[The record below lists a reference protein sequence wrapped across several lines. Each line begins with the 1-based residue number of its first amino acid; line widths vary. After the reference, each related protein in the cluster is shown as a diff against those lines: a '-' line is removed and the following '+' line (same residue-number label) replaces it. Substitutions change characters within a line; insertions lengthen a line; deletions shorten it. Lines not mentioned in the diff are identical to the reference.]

1 MTLAHD
7 LPGDDPTI
15 AALPPDERALVAR
28 TWAERS
34 ACEQR
39 AAVIFAIV
47 ARDLL
52 VDGAAPEILD
62 LATRAVHDELRH
74 TEICRE
80 VASRYHGG
88 PVPWPA
94 PEPAPV
100 PGFVDAGPELTR
112 LLHLVLN
119 TSIAESTG
127 AAFLQACR
135 ADAHGPLVRAALQQ
149 LLRDDIGHSRIGWA
163 QLASGR
169 PRQHFPALARALPA
183 LLRAVRRGW
192 FDRCDVLPQHPP
204 PGHGCATPQAI
215 RDAVDLTIHE
225 VIVPGF
231 DHVGVDTRDAR
242 RWLATL

>member
-1 MTLAHD
+1 MKLAHE
-7 LPGDDPTI
+7 LPADDPTI
-15 AALPPDERALVAR
+15 AALSPEDRAVIAR

-39 AAVIFAIV
+39 AAVIFTIL

-74 TEICRE
+74 TEVCRQ
-80 VASRYHGG
+80 VASRYHGA
-88 PVPWPA
+88 PIAWPA

-100 PGFVDAGPELTR
+100 PEFRDAGPELTR
-112 LLHLVLN
+112 FLYLVFN

-135 ADAHGPLVRAALQQ
+135 ADADGPLVRAALQQ

-169 PRQHFPALARALPA
+169 VTQHFPALARALPA
-183 LLRAVRRGW
+183 LLIAVRRGW
-192 FDRCDVLPQHPP
+192 HDRCDELPEHPP
-204 PGHGCATPQAI
+204 AGHGCATPQAI
-215 RDAVDLTIHE
+215 RDAVDMTIRE

-231 DHVGVDTRDAR
+231 DHVGVDTREAR
-242 RWLATL
+242 RWLASL